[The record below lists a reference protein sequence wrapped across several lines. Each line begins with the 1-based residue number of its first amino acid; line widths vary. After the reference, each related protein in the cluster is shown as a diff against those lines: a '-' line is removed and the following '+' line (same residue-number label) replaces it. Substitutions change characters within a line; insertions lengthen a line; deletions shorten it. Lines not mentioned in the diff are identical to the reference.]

1 LKIKFTYA
9 AALLVVAV
17 IAVSMFAAPVR
28 PALAESGA
36 DTPDALGNKVLEAI
50 KTQNKDALKSLI
62 HPEVIAYLKDKNPGE
77 LDKVLG
83 NLLGLKIPP
92 TSEFVVQPMEEV
104 SEYDKATQTLTFREN
119 TLYFPIPPTDLLV
132 LVTEAEIPKKDEK
145 GVETKVKAKVGV
157 MVNTITQYN
166 KGWYIVLPVKKAAD
180 KEEVK
185 PE

>member
-1 LKIKFTYA
+1 
-9 AALLVVAV
+9 
-17 IAVSMFAAPVR
+17 
-28 PALAESGA
+28 
-36 DTPDALGNKVLEAI
+36 
-50 KTQNKDALKSLI
+50 
-62 HPEVIAYLKDKNPGE
+62 
-77 LDKVLG
+77 
-83 NLLGLKIPP
+83 
-92 TSEFVVQPMEEV
+92 
-104 SEYDKATQTLTFREN
+104 
-119 TLYFPIPPTDLLV
+119 V